1 MDLEKQ
7 EARLKRQSE
16 LLKRRKAA
24 ISGGVDNALSVLRE
38 KQAAVDAAADALK
51 QAKDEARAA
60 YLEWSRQMQ
69 LAGQRVRA
77 EKSEPAGEGADTD
90 A

>member
-60 YLEWSRQMQ
+60 
-69 LAGQRVRA
+69 LAQPG
-77 EKSEPAGEGADTD
+77 GEVEL
-90 A
+90 

>member
-16 LLKRRKAA
+16 LLKQRKAA
-24 ISGGVDNALSVLRE
+24 NSGGVDNALAVLRE

-51 QAKDEARAA
+51 LAKDEARAA
-60 YLEWSRQMQ
+60 YLEWVQQMQ
-69 LAGQRVRA
+69 LAGQPVRTKKGAA
-77 EKSEPAGEGADTD
+77 EGTDTD